1 MHLQNVSCLNPL
13 ERIEAIHSIL
23 FHFCLK
29 KNDFGL
35 LIRLLPSSKMS
46 GVNNKAILSAIK
58 SFLEG
63 NEKPTKKDFLK
74 AVGDAFDMNAKT
86 VAKAKTLKVKAK
98 AKKDEGL
105 EETEP
110 LKKTVKKDA
119 LKPEDDDEKPK
130 RKLSAY
136 QIFAKEQLTLLK
148 SREDEKEEGVVKLK
162 QKDLMRLVARRWKLK
177 KDGVDES
184 EWDSHIEEE
193 DD

>member
-1 MHLQNVSCLNPL
+1 
-13 ERIEAIHSIL
+13 
-23 FHFCLK
+23 
-29 KNDFGL
+29 
-35 LIRLLPSSKMS
+35 MS

-63 NEKPTKKDFLK
+63 TEKPTKKDFLK
-74 AVGDAFDMNAKT
+74 VVGDAFDANAKS

-98 AKKDEGL
+98 AKTQKDEGL

-110 LKKTVKKDA
+110 LKKTVKRDD
-119 LKPEDDDEKPK
+119 LKLEDDDEKPK

-148 SREDEKEEGVVKLK
+148 SREDEKEEGVMKLK

-177 KDGVDES
+177 KDGVDECD
-184 EWDSHIEEE
+184 WDSIIEEE